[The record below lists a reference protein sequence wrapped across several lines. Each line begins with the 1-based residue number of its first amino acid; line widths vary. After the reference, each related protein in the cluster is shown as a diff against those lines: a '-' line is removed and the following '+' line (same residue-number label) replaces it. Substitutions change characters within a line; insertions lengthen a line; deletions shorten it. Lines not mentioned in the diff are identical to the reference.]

1 MAGRQ
6 IMNRRRQGGFTYI
19 VLLMLIAVMSAASL
33 ASVQLIS
40 VAIRRDKERELLFVG
55 NQFRNA
61 IRLYYRNGKGG
72 AMRYPSSLEDLL
84 KDPRFPDTRR
94 YLRRIYLD
102 PISNSSQWGLL
113 KGPSGEILGVYSMS
127 SEEPLKKSN
136 FSLIDHLFEGS
147 KHYSDWVFAI
157 EGVSGAPAVPS
168 VQGNTPAQ
176 IIQNLPAMRGQP
188 GLNPVLPVPS
198 FH

>member
-1 MAGRQ
+1 MTS
-6 IMNRRRQGGFTYI
+6 RRRLGGFTYI
-19 VLLMLIAVMSAASL
+19 VLLMLIAAMSAASL
-33 ASVQLIS
+33 ACVQLMS

-61 IRLYYRNGKGG
+61 IRLYYRNAKGG
-72 AMRYPSSLEDLL
+72 AMRYPRSLEDLL

-157 EGVSGAPAVPS
+157 EGVTGGASLQA

-188 GLNPVLPVPS
+188 APNPAVPAQS